1 MTETETEHLISNI
14 LKTAV
19 NYTDCLLRISHY
31 IDYDQL
37 KPVLLKF
44 PHMTFTI
51 DLLLTINQQYNDA
64 INAIFKDIISFCKY
78 SVCIGR
84 YYVAPEK
91 HILNII
97 HDYGLQNL
105 NGFIISGDTNDYGGI
120 SIINNIIRGS
130 PVLES
135 FTLNIHISE
144 PDLLILLYTISH
156 KSSLQSFSITGSA
169 ITQKSFEA
177 LCQCLSCL
185 QIVEFRYSMNT
196 RDIINHHSRLV
207 TSLPSTITHFSI
219 YNTIDEFDIPKIL
232 KFLPSLQLHDLHIGY
247 IHNVDIF
254 DLIEFIRQNKTIQTL
269 NINELTCHN
278 ASTDSI
284 DALWQMLSY
293 DINLLRCKLP
303 ITGLNL
309 NKINNT
315 DSNKLL
321 LKYGI
326 TNCISTAIDVL
337 HTYTRGDPANIT
349 SHREILRLIAK
360 CIYSTRYH
368 NAWKK

>member
-1 MTETETEHLISNI
+1 MSETEYLISDI
-14 LKTAV
+14 LNTAV
-19 NYTDCLLRISHY
+19 NYTDCLLRISHN

-51 DLLLTINQQYNDA
+51 DLLVTKNQQHNDA
-64 INAIFKDIISFCKY
+64 IFAIFKDIISFCKY
-78 SVCIGR
+78 NVCIGR

-91 HILNII
+91 QILNII

-120 SIINNIIRGS
+120 STINSIIRGS

-144 PDLLILLYTISH
+144 PDLLILLDIVSH
-156 KSSLQSFSITGSA
+156 KSSLRSFSITGSA

-177 LCQCLSCL
+177 LCYCLSCL
-185 QIVEFRYSMNT
+185 QIVEFRYSMAT

-207 TSLPSTITHFSI
+207 ASLPYTITHLSI
-219 YNTIDEFDIPKIL
+219 YNTIDESDIPEVL
-232 KFLPSLQLHDLHIGY
+232 KLLPSLQLHDLHIGC
-247 IHNVDIF
+247 INNVDIF
-254 DLIEFIRQNKTIQTL
+254 DLIEFIRQNKTIQEL
-269 NINELTCHN
+269 IINDLTCHN

-284 DALWQMLSY
+284 DGLWQMMSY
-293 DINLLRCKLP
+293 DINLLRCTLP

-309 NKINNT
+309 DQINNT
-315 DSNKLL
+315 DSNKIL
-321 LKYGI
+321 LKHGI
-326 TNCISTAIDVL
+326 TNCISTAVDVL